1 MTEKRA
7 ELIIKGK
14 VQGVFF
20 RASTRQ
26 KAEDLG
32 LNGWVRNLP
41 LMRVEAVFQ
50 GEEQAI
56 EKAIAWCHQGP
67 PGAMVREVK
76 VSWTSPEPGLAGFS
90 VRY

>member
-1 MTEKRA
+1 MEEKRA
-7 ELIIKGK
+7 ELIIKGR

-26 KAEDLG
+26 KADDLG
-32 LNGWVRNLP
+32 LAGWVRNLP

-50 GEEQAI
+50 GPEEAVEQAI
-56 EKAIAWCHQGP
+56 TWCWQGP
-67 PGAMVREVK
+67 PGAQVQDIR
-76 VSWTSPEPGLAGFS
+76 VSWTTPEAGLRGFT